1 MKNKI
6 ELFKRCLINTLFF
19 FLPWWLLVQNIVLIS
34 LTLLPPYRIKK
45 EQFKLIK
52 KGFLLFIVYTIF
64 NSLFNNTIGVEKE
77 NLLKI
82 LPLVFIPFVFNK
94 LKTKVIYDGLLF
106 LFIGIILAQLY
117 SIYGVFD
124 YQYFYEGKKYELTNY
139 TKLNSILGFERPYLG
154 YFSALNIILSYF
166 FFKRT
171 KKWIFSIGGILSLG
185 TIFYVSARLAL
196 ILSIIFL
203 TTILL
208 NEIKS
213 KKKIVTL
220 ILGGLV
226 TVGIFLFAFNSSI
239 KKRFSL
245 IKKDSR
251 TVIWSGTLK
260 ELNTSK
266 DFIFGNGS
274 LVKTRNNLYSF
285 YRTYDKFENIDVK
298 NRFVKK
304 KYNTHNQFL
313 SELIRG
319 GVLGLFLFIFPIIIA
334 IKENIKK
341 KNIINISILVS
352 IVLFL
357 LVENLLER
365 QIGVYLLALVLT
377 ITTFKD
383 KLLKK

>member
-6 ELFKRCLINTLFF
+6 ELFKRYLINTLFF

-52 KGFLLFIVYTIF
+52 KGFLLFIVYTIL

-106 LFIGIILAQLY
+106 LFIGIILMQLY
-117 SIYGVFD
+117 SIYGVID

-203 TTILL
+203 ITILL

-226 TVGIFLFAFNSSI
+226 TVVIFLFAFNSSI

-245 IKKDSR
+245 IQKDSR
-251 TVIWSGTLK
+251 TVIWPGTLK

-304 KYNTHNQFL
+304 NYNTHNQFL

-365 QIGVYLLALVLT
+365 QIGVYLLAIVLT
-377 ITTFKD
+377 ITIFKN
-383 KLLKK
+383 KLLEE

>member
-6 ELFKRCLINTLFF
+6 ELFKRYLINTLFF

-34 LTLLPPYRIKK
+34 LTLLPPYKIKK

-52 KGFLLFIVYTIF
+52 KGFLLFIVYTF
-64 NSLFNNTIGVEKE
+64 LNSLFNNTIGVEKE

-106 LFIGIILAQLY
+106 LFIGIILMQLY
-117 SIYGVFD
+117 SIYGVID

-203 TTILL
+203 ITILL

-220 ILGGLV
+220 ILGSLV
-226 TVGIFLFAFNSSI
+226 IVVIFLFAFNSSI

-245 IKKDSR
+245 IQKDSR

-298 NRFVKK
+298 NRFIKK
-304 KYNTHNQFL
+304 NYNTHNQFL

-383 KLLKK
+383 KLLEE